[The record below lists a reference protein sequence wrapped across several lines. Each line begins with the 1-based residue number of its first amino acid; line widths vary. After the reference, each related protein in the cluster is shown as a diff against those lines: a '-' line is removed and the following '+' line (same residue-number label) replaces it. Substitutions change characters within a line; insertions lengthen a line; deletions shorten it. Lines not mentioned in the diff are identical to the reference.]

1 MKKKYINMKHFL
13 YYNQEC
19 IDCLQDLSKKGW
31 QLESLGIF
39 LAKFIPCDHPLKY
52 QIDCTPMSE

>member
-39 LAKFIPCDHPLKY
+39 LAKFIPCDHPLK
-52 QIDCTPMSE
+52 